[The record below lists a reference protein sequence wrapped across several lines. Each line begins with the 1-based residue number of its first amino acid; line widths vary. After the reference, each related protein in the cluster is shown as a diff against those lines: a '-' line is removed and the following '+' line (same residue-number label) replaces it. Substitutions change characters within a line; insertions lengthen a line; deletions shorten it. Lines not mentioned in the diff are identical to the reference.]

1 MVISDY
7 TRKVHILH
15 MPLQMYMH
23 AYSSV
28 LFVGKLKIDLPE
40 IKEKSRRKELQE
52 RLDTRE
58 KLGEYIFTPRC
69 LL

>member
-1 MVISDY
+1 
-7 TRKVHILH
+7 
-15 MPLQMYMH
+15 MYMQ

-28 LFVGKLKIDLPE
+28 LFVGKLKVDLPV

-58 KLGEYIFTPRC
+58 KLGEYIF
-69 LL
+69 